1 MEPRA
6 PASVLRLAFAAALFA
21 FPALLFT
28 SFDKAPARALGAALT
43 LGIIALAVHRRG
55 NRLASAS
62 DVPAFAAIL
71 TFLAVS
77 MLQALAWHAPF
88 WMVVNYGRLL
98 GVVIVA
104 LAIRRLQ
111 PSASALYVGCAIAA
125 TCAGLVALDQCFID
139 GLPRAEGLDPPFGE
153 PLTNIFAGLAVVLG
167 FVAVSAG
174 RPARRSLAA
183 LAWIALAGGL
193 VAAFLAGSR
202 GAWVAAAV
210 LAVWIFGRKR
220 PWMGAALAVAFVV
233 ASFGVDMLA
242 ARWSAGYSDLVLYN
256 NGNADTSLG
265 SRIQLWHAALAAFAS
280 HPLVGIGPEGL
291 RDFFLAREA
300 QGQLSRYA
308 VQFGHAHNE
317 WLQALATGGLVQGLA
332 MAAAF
337 WFPWRRFRAATSRR
351 DSPAA
356 RAGEAV
362 VLGFFVL
369 GLSDTFFI
377 HRVALTVFV
386 VVVTWLL
393 AWTEQPGDRW

>member
-6 PASVLRLAFAAALFA
+6 PAPVLRLAFAAALFA

-28 SFDKAPARALGAALT
+28 AFDKAPARALGAALT
-43 LGIIALAVHRRG
+43 LGVIALAMQRG
-55 NRLASAS
+55 GKRLACAD

-71 TFLAVS
+71 AFLAVS
-77 MLQALAWHAPF
+77 ALEALAWHAPF
-88 WMVVNYGRLL
+88 WMVVNYARLL

-111 PSASALYVGCAIAA
+111 PSASALYMGCAIAA
-125 TCAGLVALDQCFID
+125 TLAGIVAIEQCFVD

-153 PLTNIFAGLAVVLG
+153 PLTNIFAGLAVVFG

-174 RPARRSLAA
+174 RPTRTTLAVF
-183 LAWIALAGGL
+183 AWIAFAGGL
-193 VAAFLAGSR
+193 VAAFLSGSR

-210 LAVWIFGRKR
+210 LAVWVFGRKR
-220 PWMGAALAVAFVV
+220 PWIGVALAAAFVV

-265 SRIQLWHAALAAFAS
+265 SRIQLWSAALAAFSS
-280 HPLVGIGPEGL
+280 HPLLGIGPDGL

-300 QGQLSRYA
+300 RGQLSRYA
-308 VQFGHAHNE
+308 IQFGHAHNE
-317 WLQALATGGLVQGLA
+317 WLQALATGGLVQAIAL
-332 MAAAF
+332 AAAF
-337 WFPWRRFRAATSRR
+337 WFPWRRFRAAGARR

-356 RAGEAV
+356 RAGESV

-369 GLSDTFFI
+369 GLTDTFFI